1 MKTKILLF
9 LCLCSGISIL
19 SNAQNSL
26 TVSNPQWWGDE
37 EIGSIDE
44 AIITVEPKGLYMEVG
59 MYLTVSARDL
69 WRPLEDTLEVVLDF
83 NLPADAIVTDSWLW
97 VNQDIVRGAVIDRW
111 TASAI
116 FEELVDRRTDPSIL
130 FKNSVDQ
137 YQLRIFPMAGT
148 ESRKVKLNF
157 LIPTTWTQEQVS
169 ADLPFHI
176 LNTTYAPIETF
187 KLLVR
192 GTEDWINPQIKGEPD
207 ISFIDITEPGL
218 GQWQLAQFAET
229 PRSLSLGFDAPLQ
242 NGVYVSTFQQGNEK
256 LYQTALLP
264 PEFTDVE
271 EVNRVMVLINR
282 SHTHS
287 SLIVQEVVE
296 QVKSQLY
303 EQLGEDDFFN
313 IATFMNSPHLQ
324 SPGWLRAD
332 SMNIEAAFINL
343 LALMSNDSYVPELLS
358 AGIEFIQ
365 AAGEGGEILLVSA
378 GENEGD
384 HFHANAILEDI
395 EVQLDGA
402 DIPIHIIDFQDENFG
417 WFWNGNGF
425 FYDRGNHYFF
435 NNLSRLS
442 RGNYYQWRDSRQSI
456 AHHMGLVL
464 QELEQIEWS
473 FDFHPSLENGF
484 CYDSYPITHQGQSTY
499 LNQPI
504 LQVGKYFGDFPFHIT
519 LSAVVNDTQFIQQS
533 YTVLEEDVQVT
544 DSLSYEIWT
553 GHFIKELEA
562 SGTSNNIINQIIAE
576 SIEERVLS
584 LYTAYLC
591 LEPGEGGEVCT
602 NCFEDGEEPPIVFST
617 EVTEA
622 QLFSLEA
629 FPNPFTTE
637 TRLQINLGQ
646 SLLQEN
652 MQIQVYNAMGQLV
665 KNFALQDAL
674 FQDQTLTIPWDA
686 RNAQG
691 QIVENGTYFFVV
703 RVGDEVKVAK
713 VMFFGR

>member
-1 MKTKILLF
+1 MRTKILLF
-9 LCLCSGISIL
+9 LCLFLGTSIL

-97 VNQDIVRGAVIDRW
+97 VNQDIIRGAVIDRW

-157 LIPTTWTQEQVS
+157 LIPTTWTHEQVV

-192 GTEDWINPQIKGEPD
+192 GTEDWVNPQIKDAPD
-207 ISFIDITEPGL
+207 ISFIDVTEPGL

-264 PEFTDVE
+264 PELTDIE

-282 SHTHS
+282 SSSHS
-287 SLIVQEVVE
+287 TLTASEVVE

-313 IATFMNSPHLQ
+313 IATFTNIPQLQ

-343 LALMSNDSYVPELLS
+343 LALMSNDSHVPELLS

-365 AAGEGGEILLVSA
+365 IVGEGGEILLVSA

-384 HFHANAILEDI
+384 HFYANPVLEDI
-395 EVQLDGA
+395 EVQLNAGA
-402 DIPIHIIDFQDENFG
+402 IPIHIIDFQDENFG

-425 FYDRGNHYFF
+425 LYDRGNHYFF

-442 RGNYYQWRDSRQSI
+442 RGNYYRWRDSRQSI
-456 AHHMGLVL
+456 AHHLGLIL
-464 QELEQIEWS
+464 HEMEQIEWS
-473 FDFHPSLENGF
+473 FDFHPTLENGF
-484 CYDSYPITHQGQSTY
+484 CYDSYSITHQGQSTY

-504 LQVGKYFGDFPFHIT
+504 LQIGKYFGDFPFHIT

-544 DSLSYEIWT
+544 DSLSHEIWT
-553 GHFIKELEA
+553 GHFLKELEA
-562 SGTSNNIINQIIAE
+562 SGTSSNIVNQIITE

-617 EVTEA
+617 EVTES
-622 QLFSLEA
+622 QSFNLQV

-637 TRLQINLGQ
+637 TQLQINLGQ

-652 MQIQVYNAMGQLV
+652 MQIQVYNVMGQLV
-665 KNFALQDAL
+665 KNFAVQDAL

-703 RVGDEVKVAK
+703 RVGDEVKVVK